1 MSHQNR
7 QQRSSGSKKVRKKLA
22 IAISVCLFVTT
33 SAPAQAAERPTSV
46 ASCKDSNAKPRVPA
60 TLKQPKVPA
69 KKIPATITFNT
80 NCGVIRATLLTKRAP
95 QTTTNISFLAN
106 AKYYDGTICHRLTTA
121 GLYVLQCGDPTAQ
134 GGGSPGG
141 WVGYKEENLPT
152 AGPKNYPAGTLAMAN
167 GGPGTNGSQFF
178 LVYADTELGPDYTIF
193 GRITQGL
200 DILKKIAEVGAYKVQ
215 SDGQAYYAPDGFP
228 IQLVVI
234 EKATAQ

>member
-1 MSHQNR
+1 M
-7 QQRSSGSKKVRKKLA
+7 RKILV
-22 IAISVCLFVTT
+22 IAISTCLFAAASV
-33 SAPAQAAERPTSV
+33 PAQAAERPTSV
-46 ASCKDSNAKPRVPA
+46 ASCKKSTAKPRVPA

-69 KKIPATITFNT
+69 KKIPATLTLAT
-80 NCGVIRATLLTKRAP
+80 NCGVITATLLTKLAP
-95 QTTTNISFLAN
+95 QTSTNISTLAN
-106 AKYYDGTICHRLTTA
+106 VKYYNGTICHRLTTQ

-141 WVGYKEENLPT
+141 WVGYKEENLPK

-234 EKATAQ
+234 EKATAK

>member
-1 MSHQNR
+1 M
-7 QQRSSGSKKVRKKLA
+7 KKVLVIA
-22 IAISVCLFVTT
+22 IAVCLFSAT
-33 SAPAQAAERPTSV
+33 SVPAQAAERPTSV
-46 ASCKDSNAKPRVPA
+46 ASCKKSTAKPRVPA
-60 TLKQPKVPA
+60 TLKQPMAPA
-69 KKIPATITFNT
+69 KKIPSTLTLNT

-106 AKYYDGTICHRLTTA
+106 SKYFDKTLCHRLTTE

-141 WVGYKEENLPT
+141 WVGYKEENLPK

-167 GGPGTNGSQFF
+167 GGLGTNGSQFF
-178 LVYADTELGPDYTIF
+178 LVYADTQLDPDYTIF

-200 DILKKIAEVGAYKVQ
+200 DILKKIAEVGAFKTQ

-228 IQLVVI
+228 IQLVAI
-234 EKATAQ
+234 ESASAK